1 MTKREMFNLI
11 AGINADNAEIV
22 EFCNHEIELLSK
34 KSSKSGAT
42 KTQKENLGVQNT
54 LREELRKV
62 DRPVTISEFQ
72 ELSPYASTLSN
83 QKISA
88 MFCQMNDV
96 VRVVEK
102 KKPYFSLLTPEDEEE
117 EVAKEE
123 LDELIEGLED

>member
-34 KSSKSGAT
+34 KSIKSGAT
-42 KTQKENLGVQNT
+42 KIQKENIGIQKT

-62 DRPVTISEFQ
+62 GRPVTISEFQ

-88 MFCQMNDV
+88 MFRQMNDV
-96 VRVVEK
+96 VKVTEK
-102 KKPYFSLLTPEDEEE
+102 KKSYFSLATSEGEDE
-117 EVAKEE
+117 VTKEE
-123 LDELIEGLED
+123 LED